1 MAKKREYRSID
12 RIDET
17 YYREHP
23 DEIDSYLATAFEE
36 FAKDGCTSA
45 LYSSLRTIARVK
57 GISTLAS
64 NNSITR
70 NGIQKAL
77 SEDAKPGFE
86 TINTIIN
93 AMGYGI
99 TLTKIDNSPLHGS
112 EVGDRQPS

>member
-1 MAKKREYRSID
+1 MANSKKYRSLD
-12 RIDET
+12 EIDET
-17 YYREHP
+17 YYRAHP
-23 DEIDSYLATAFEE
+23 EEIDSYLTTAFEE

-45 LYSSLRTIARVK
+45 LYSSLRMIARVK

-64 NNSITR
+64 NNPITR

-86 TINTIIN
+86 TINIIVN

-99 TLTKIDNSPLHGS
+99 TLTKIHNSPLHGL
-112 EVGDRQPS
+112 EVDDRHPS